1 MQQTLQGG
9 GCYGRITLKDKKI
22 IDRWSMV
29 IEKGQGN
36 GEQIYKD
43 TKNFITESKAPGISL
58 FSC

>member
-1 MQQTLQGG
+1 
-9 GCYGRITLKDKKI
+9 
-22 IDRWSMV
+22 MV

-43 TKNFITESKAPGISL
+43 TENFITESKAPGITL